1 MIQVHKQLPHWD
13 AAAPIVEVDGLSI
26 AYRGRGGEVP
36 VLHDVSF
43 SLERGNTLT
52 LVGESGSGKTTTA
65 QALIGLLAANGRIV
79 GGSIRLGGLDVTDWT
94 PKQWLRLRG
103 AHIGLVPQDPHN
115 SLNPVKRIGDSL
127 AEVMNLHR
135 FGSAP
140 ATRRRVIELLERVQ
154 ISEPELRVRQYP
166 HELSGGMKQRVL
178 IASAIAM
185 RPALII
191 ADEPTSA
198 LDVTV
203 QKTILDLLDELR
215 EESGTAILLVTH
227 ELAVAADRATHVI
240 VLKNGRVQEHGESAQ
255 VLGQP
260 QAAYTRALLADAPAL
275 SAAVRTSADV
285 QAQLA
290 SPQHAEPVVVVN
302 DLVQVFS
309 RGRGQGGLRAV
320 DTVSFEVR
328 RGMTH
333 ALVGESGSGK
343 STIARA
349 VMAFQ
354 KPTAGGILV
363 EGVDMTTASGEPLR
377 QARRRLQ
384 MVYQNPFGSLDPRQ
398 SVHQTLIEPMRN
410 YRIGSPLEREKRMRA
425 ALDRVSLPASMA
437 AKRPHEMSGGQRQ
450 RVAIARALVLEPTVL
465 VLDEAVSALDVTVQA
480 SILELLAEVQRELGT
495 AYLFISHDLA
505 VVRQV
510 AQTVTVLSHGVA
522 VESGIT
528 EDVFAAPQHPY
539 TVTLLDAIPGRGA
552 RSLVG

>member
-1 MIQVHKQLPHWD
+1 MIQKQLAGWN
-13 AAAPIVEVDGLSI
+13 ASAPVVEVDGLSI
-26 AYRGRGGEVP
+26 AYSGRTGDTA

-43 SLERGNTLT
+43 SLGRGDTLT

-65 QALIGLLAANGRIV
+65 QALIGLLAANGRITH
-79 GGSIRLGGLDVTDWT
+79 GSIRLGGLDVTEWSS
-94 PKQWLRLRG
+94 KQWLRLRG
-103 AHIGLVPQDPHN
+103 SHIGLVPQDPHN
-115 SLNPVKRIGDSL
+115 SLNPVRRIGDSL

-135 FGSAP
+135 FGNAP

-154 ISEPELRVRQYP
+154 ISEPELRVKQYP

-215 EESGTAILLVTH
+215 AESGTSVLLVTH
-227 ELAVAADRATHVI
+227 DLAVAADRATHVI
-240 VLKNGRVQEHGESAQ
+240 VLKDGRVQEQGPSAA
-255 VLGQP
+255 VLWHP
-260 QAAYTRALLADAPAL
+260 QAQYTRALLADAPAL
-275 SAAVRTSADV
+275 SAAVRTSDDV
-285 QAQLA
+285 RAQLA
-290 SPQHAEPVVVVN
+290 LSQHAEPVVVVN

-309 RGRGQGGLRAV
+309 RGRTLPGLRAV
-320 DTVSFEVR
+320 DSVSFEVR

-349 VMAFQ
+349 VMGFQ
-354 KPTAGGILV
+354 KPTSGGILV
-363 EGVDMTTASGEPLR
+363 DGVDMTSVSGQQLR

-398 SVHQTLIEPMRN
+398 SVQQILVEPMSN
-410 YRIGSPLEREKRMRA
+410 YRIGSARERQQRMLA
-425 ALDRVSLPASMA
+425 ALDRVSLPATMA

-480 SILELLAEVQRELGT
+480 SILELLSEVQRELGT

-510 AQTVTVLSHGVA
+510 AQTMTVLSHGVA

-528 EDVFAAPQHPY
+528 EDVFASPQHPY
-539 TVTLLDAIPGRGA
+539 TVTLLDAIPGRRA
-552 RSLVG
+552 QSRAL